1 MTQSGVLSLWP
12 VLAHVCVVA
21 AVAVRVI
28 LTEHPPGSAF
38 AWILLVAVFPLVGVI
53 AYVLI
58 GERPIGRERQ
68 QRAHR
73 FFSEL
78 PARVARLL
86 PGELTRPDSLG
97 SPWEGLARLVQAATG
112 MPPMGGSRLHLF
124 GETESILRAIIADV
138 EGARQSVD
146 MAFYIWNPG
155 GTADEVAEA
164 LGRAA
169 ARGVRCRV
177 LLDALGSKVFLRS
190 GWPARLRAAGVT
202 VLAALE
208 VKPWQ
213 IPFRRIDLRLH
224 RKIVVVDRRVGY
236 TGSMNLVDPR
246 FFKQD
251 AGVGEWV
258 DAMVRIEGPAVLA
271 LLATFASDWGLQTGE
286 PLPEYTG
293 AQGAVLNA
301 AGPGACVQVVPSGP
315 GVEEWANLR
324 VLVQAIAGARR
335 QVVLT
340 TPYFVADTAL
350 VLALENAAMR
360 GVEVTLIL
368 PAKNDSVLV
377 QYASRR
383 YFDRLVAAG
392 VRILQFDAGLLH
404 TKSITVDDA
413 LSLFG
418 TVNLDIRSMQ
428 LNFELM
434 LAVYDPAFTREL
446 VALQQGYA
454 RKSRPLDEAAWRA
467 RPVTERIKEGLAAV
481 AAPLL

>member
-1 MTQSGVLSLWP
+1 MTEPGLLWLWLA
-12 VLAHVCVVA
+12 LAHVAVVA
-21 AVAVRVI
+21 AVALRVI
-28 LTEHPPGSAF
+28 LTDHPSGSAF
-38 AWILLVAVFPLVGVI
+38 AWILLVTVFPAVGVV

-68 QRAHR
+68 RRARR
-73 FFSEL
+73 FYAEL
-78 PARVARLL
+78 PARIARLL
-86 PGELTRPDSLG
+86 PGKVAQPESLG
-97 SPWEGLARLVQAATG
+97 AQWSGLARLAQAATG
-112 MPPMGGSRLHLF
+112 MPPIAGAALELLGGA
-124 GETESILRAIIADV
+124 ESILRAIIADI
-138 EGARQSVD
+138 ERARESVD
-146 MAFYIWNPG
+146 MAFYIWNAG

-177 LLDALGSKVFLRS
+177 LLDALGAKPFLRS
-190 GWPARLRAAGVT
+190 AGPARLRAAGVT

-213 IPFRRIDLRLH
+213 IPFQRIDLWLH
-224 RKIVVVDRRVGY
+224 RKIVVVDRRAGY

-271 LLATFASDWGLQTGE
+271 LAATFEFDWGLQTGE
-286 PLPEYTG
+286 PLPQDSATRYAAPAG
-293 AQGAVLNA
+293 A
-301 AGPGACVQVVPSGP
+301 GACVQVVPSGP

-335 QVVLT
+335 RVVLT
-340 TPYFVADTAL
+340 TPYFVADMAL
-350 VLALENAAMR
+350 VLALENAALA

-377 QYASRR
+377 RYASRR
-383 YFDRLVAAG
+383 YFDRLVTAG

-404 TKSITVDDA
+404 TKSVTIDEA
-413 LSLFG
+413 LALFG

-434 LAVYDPAFTREL
+434 LAVYDAGFAHEL
-446 VALQQGYA
+446 AALQQEYA
-454 RKSRPLDEAAWRA
+454 RKSRPLDGAAWRA
-467 RPVTERIKEGLAAV
+467 RPLVDRIKEGLAAV